1 MELEKKKFYITSY
14 KGIYTYKPKNINKLV
29 EYIYIKRFIH
39 DSKSN
44 NVIKKMAEIYKMSK
58 LRYPTISDSTLYS
71 QLFFAYYV
79 QSLVDEIEKKY
90 GIDLT
95 LDFSNFNELY
105 IFLKKKGYVN
115 KYYKEIIYQVKDYL
129 KIIDKKLKDDK
140 NKIDKLKIQIV
151 EDSTRFNL
159 KLDTKKTSYT
169 NENFKLIK
177 EKLEKIK
184 TIK

>member
-1 MELEKKKFYITSY
+1 
-14 KGIYTYKPKNINKLV
+14 
-29 EYIYIKRFIH
+29 
-39 DSKSN
+39 
-44 NVIKKMAEIYKMSK
+44 MAEIYKMSK

-184 TIK
+184 TIN

>member
-1 MELEKKKFYITSY
+1 MS
-14 KGIYTYKPKNINKLV
+14 
-29 EYIYIKRFIH
+29 
-39 DSKSN
+39 
-44 NVIKKMAEIYKMSK
+44 EIYKISK
-58 LRYPTISDSTLYS
+58 IRYPAISDNTLYA

-79 QSLVDEIEKKY
+79 QSLIDEIEKKY

-115 KYYKEIIYQVKDYL
+115 KYYKEIIYKVKDYL

-151 EDSTRFNL
+151 EESTRLNL

-177 EKLEKIK
+177 ERLEKLKIIK
-184 TIK
+184 

>member
-1 MELEKKKFYITSY
+1 MDPRRLFGNQSERRAEL
-14 KGIYTYKPKNINKLV
+14 
-29 EYIYIKRFIH
+29 
-39 DSKSN
+39 
-44 NVIKKMAEIYKMSK
+44 
-58 LRYPTISDSTLYS
+58 
-71 QLFFAYYV
+71 
-79 QSLVDEIEKKY
+79 
-90 GIDLT
+90 
-95 LDFSNFNELY
+95 
-105 IFLKKKGYVN
+105 FLKKKGYVN